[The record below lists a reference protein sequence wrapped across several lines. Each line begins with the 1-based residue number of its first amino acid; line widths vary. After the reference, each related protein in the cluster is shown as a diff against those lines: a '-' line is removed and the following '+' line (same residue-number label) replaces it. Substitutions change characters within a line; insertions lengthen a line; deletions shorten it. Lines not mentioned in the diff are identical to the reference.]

1 MARISKSEFA
11 KVIRIS
17 SMCFIKLLTFRFAVL
32 KPFNLVILSKVESKK
47 FEIPEAESHLIGSNV
62 RSFSEMTLAVWT
74 SPLSLTCSP
83 VGTEMVS
90 ENPRHLSDCLTPMIF
105 GLLGGTL

>member
-1 MARISKSEFA
+1 MARISKGEFA

-47 FEIPEAESHLIGSNV
+47 FEIPEDESHIIGSNV
-62 RSFSEMTLAVWT
+62 RSFSEMTLTVWT
-74 SPLSLTCSP
+74 SPLT
-83 VGTEMVS
+83 
-90 ENPRHLSDCLTPMIF
+90 LS
-105 GLLGGTL
+105 